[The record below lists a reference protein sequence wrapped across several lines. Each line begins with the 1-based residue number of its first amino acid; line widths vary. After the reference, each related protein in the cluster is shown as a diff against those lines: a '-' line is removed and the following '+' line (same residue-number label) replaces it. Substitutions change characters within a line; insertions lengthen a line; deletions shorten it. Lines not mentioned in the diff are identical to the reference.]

1 MPKQFDREIDRRK
14 SDSIKWNLYDSDV
27 LPMWV
32 ADMDYAAPQPVIQ
45 ALQTR
50 VEHGVFGYAGDPSEL
65 RSVIVTRFKDKY
77 HWEIKPEDIV
87 YTPGVVVGFNISA
100 HSVSQPDGEILIQPP
115 VYPPFFKAGYYAGLK
130 TVENPLIQDEHGYYG
145 IDFDD
150 FEKKITGNTRMF
162 LLCNPHNPV
171 GRVFRQDELERM
183 AEICMQNNVLICS
196 DEIHGDLIFQ
206 GHRHIP
212 LGSLSPEIANRT
224 ITLMAPSKTFN
235 IAGLDCSFA
244 VIPNKEIR
252 EQYLNAMKGI
262 TGNTNMLGITAAQ
275 AAYQA
280 GTPWLEDLMVYLQD
294 NRDHLKRTIDKE
306 IPGIKMVSPE
316 GTYLAWLDC
325 RQAGIKESPY
335 DFFLKNAGIAF
346 NNGDA
351 FGTGGKGFVR
361 LNFGCTKATL
371 NEALNRMK
379 TALQKLKD

>member
-32 ADMDYAAPQPVIQ
+32 ADMDFSAPNPVIQ
-45 ALQTR
+45 ALQSR
-50 VEHGVFGYAGDPSEL
+50 VEHGVFGYAGDPAEL
-65 RSVIVTRFKDKY
+65 RAVIVTRFADKY
-77 HWEIKPEDIV
+77 HWEIKPDDIV
-87 YTPGVVVGFNISA
+87 FTPGVVVGFNIAA
-100 HSVSQPDGEILIQPP
+100 HSVSQPGGEILIQPP
-115 VYPPFFKAGYYAGLK
+115 VYPPFFKTGSYADLK
-130 TVENPLIQDEHGYYG
+130 TVENPLIQDESGNYG

-150 FEKKITGNTRMF
+150 FEKKFTGSTRMF

-171 GRVFRQDELERM
+171 GRVFRQEELERM
-183 AEICMQNNVLICS
+183 AEICLRKNVLICS

-212 LGSLSPEIANRT
+212 LGSLSPEIAKHT

-262 TGNTNMLGITAAQ
+262 TGNTNMLGITAAL

-306 IPGIKMVSPE
+306 MPGIKMVSPE

-325 RQAGIKESPY
+325 RQAGITESPY
-335 DFFLKNAGIAF
+335 DFFLKNARIAF

-371 NEALNRMK
+371 NEALSRMK
-379 TALQKLKD
+379 TALQKLND